1 MNNETIKADKTE
13 FDIPEGKSYLT
24 ISRVFDAPRDRVF
37 AALTD
42 PETIPDWWGPSQFKT
57 RVDAMDP
64 QIGGKWRFA
73 QVDDDGNEYAFN
85 GVYHEVTAPERLIQ
99 TFEFEG
105 LPERGHVTL
114 ERMTL
119 DDLGE
124 QTRMTVRVG
133 FLGTEDRDG
142 MVESGMEGGARET
155 WNRFAALVEN

>member
-1 MNNETIKADKTE
+1 MSTDMISNDKSE

-24 ISRVFDAPRDRVF
+24 ISRVFDAPRERVF
-37 AALTD
+37 AVLTN
-42 PETIPDWWGPSQFKT
+42 PETIPDWWGPSRYKT
-57 RVDAMDP
+57 RVDVMEP
-64 QIGGKWRFA
+64 RNGGKWRFLET
-73 QVDDDGNEYAFN
+73 DGDGNEFAFN
-85 GVYHEVTAPERLIQ
+85 GVYHEVTAPERMIQ

-119 DDLGE
+119 EDLGD

-142 MVESGMEGGARET
+142 MVASGMEGGARET